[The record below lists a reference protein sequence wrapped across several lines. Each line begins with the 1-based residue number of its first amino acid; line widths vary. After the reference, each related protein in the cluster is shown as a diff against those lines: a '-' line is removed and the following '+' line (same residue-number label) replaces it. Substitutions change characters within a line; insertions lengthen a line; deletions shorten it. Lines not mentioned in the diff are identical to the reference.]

1 MIYPQYS
8 SPPTFT
14 LRISKG
20 GCVEGSSYG
29 ANRSSEGGSVLE
41 KCPSFLEICKVFKAL
56 ACPDDT
62 VALAAALKGE
72 CFGIDEKGIE
82 TLRFC
87 KEANGNGLAK
97 KRFALAL
104 RGIEV
109 LRNCEAVE

>member
-1 MIYPQYS
+1 M
-8 SPPTFT
+8 F
-14 LRISKG
+14 RRVSK
-20 GCVEGSSYG
+20 
-29 ANRSSEGGSVLE
+29 
-41 KCPSFLEICKVFKAL
+41 
-56 ACPDDT
+56 
-62 VALAAALKGE
+62 